1 MPIVGSFAGAS
12 ARAYGL
18 GAGGVGIGDF
28 ESIATT
34 TLGSDNATVTFDNI
48 PSTYT
53 HLQIRGFVRTSNS
66 GTGFDDLSVVFNDI
80 TTSSYAWHRL
90 LGNGSGSGSSNGAA
104 NTTSALMTEM
114 LMRNGGTSNVFSG
127 FVLDVLDY
135 GNTNKNKTIRC
146 LGGVDANGSGQ
157 VVLDSG
163 HWRSTSAVTKITLTI
178 AGAYSFKQYS
188 SLALYGV
195 KA

>member
-12 ARAYGL
+12 ARAYGAS
-18 GAGGVGIGDF
+18 AGVLLGDF

-53 HLQIRGFVRTSNS
+53 HLQIRGFVRTSN
-66 GTGFDDLSVVFNDI
+66 GGAGFDDLSVVFNDI
-80 TTSSYAWHRL
+80 TTTSYAWHRL
-90 LGNGSGSGSSNGAA
+90 LGNGSSSSANGAA

-114 LMRNGGTSNVFSG
+114 LMRNGGTSNVFTG

-146 LGGVDANGSGQ
+146 IGGVDANGSGQ
-157 VVLDSG
+157 IALDSG